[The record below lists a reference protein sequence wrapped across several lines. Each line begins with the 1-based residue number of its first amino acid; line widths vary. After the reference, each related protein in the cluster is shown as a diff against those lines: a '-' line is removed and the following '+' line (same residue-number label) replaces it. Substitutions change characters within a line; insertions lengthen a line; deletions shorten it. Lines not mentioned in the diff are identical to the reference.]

1 MKNLS
6 LLFAVAM
13 VFVLSSC
20 SSSSPQPTVTL
31 SPSAAQAIDLGQQKV
46 FTAAVANDS
55 TSAGVSWA
63 CAGAA
68 CTALT
73 NVSTTSAT
81 FSATG
86 TAGTATITATSI
98 KLTTAASSV
107 TVTVSALPTV
117 STTQAQVTAAPA
129 TAGVAYNLALA
140 AAGGAGTL
148 TWSAVGL
155 PANGLSINSTTGAIT
170 GTPTAKGTVSLTVT
184 VTDSSTAGAKSA
196 STPFIITVNNP
207 APPTIT
213 TTQAQ
218 VTAAPGTAASVYG
231 FTFHA
236 SGTGALTWSATG
248 LPADGLSLAA
258 GTGIVSGTPTS
269 KATVSFTL
277 TVSDAFGQSSAVT
290 AFVLTVNNP
299 AAPVITSTQ
308 AQVTAAP
315 GTVGSVYSF
324 AFHATGTGTLTWSA
338 VGLPADGLSL
348 AASTGIVS
356 GTPTTKQSV
365 AFTMTVSDTFG
376 QSSAATAFSITV
388 NNPAAPVISTTPAQ
402 VPSATV
408 NVAYSFTFHGS
419 GFAPLTWSTTPAL
432 SDGLSINSSTGV
444 VTGTPTTAT
453 TLSFSVSLTDGLGQ
467 VTTVNG
473 YSIVVSTESIVFT
486 PSAPSTV
493 TAGGTLSVNATV
505 SNDAGAGGVNWSV
518 TCSSAP
524 CGSFTASHTASGTA
538 TTYDAP
544 AQPPT
549 GGTVTITA
557 TAADAPSPVV
567 SAVVTINAQPL
578 NFTTSSLPNGTV
590 NTAYS
595 ATITASGG
603 VPPYTFKLDAASSAL
618 PTPLVFNPGS
628 PSATITGTPTATS
641 TTNNIIVDVKDSET
655 VPMTAQI
662 TFSLTI
668 NAVSAA
674 CVTGGSESLLNGQY
688 ALVLKGFDDGTG
700 SGETSPQPFL
710 VGGVLTFNGT
720 DNNGLITAGTI
731 DINGNSTL
739 GLQTHTVTSGSYG
752 VGSDHRGCMA
762 ITTSAGT
769 QNYRFS
775 LGSISAGVAST
786 GQVINFDSTGPFTA
800 GVLRKQNSAAFSTSQ
815 VTGNYAFGVSA
826 VQNILSCNNSIC
838 GGAFGAVGVFNLSA
852 GTVTGGE
859 VDFNNN
865 GQLDAA
871 STINWPTTAVSINSG
886 GAYTVSG
893 TNGRGTLSFTPTGTG
908 SSAVGTVIYVV
919 SSTDVLVLGSDDQTS
934 NSAFAGELLKQ
945 SGTPFS
951 ANPLSG
957 AYIGYQSGQGTSAGT
972 SRVSLLLLDASGT
985 GITGTQFRNDGGSFQ
1000 SKSLTGITYSVTSS
1014 GRMTTIAG
1022 GTNPPIFYLVNA
1034 NQVFALNGSSTV
1046 DSGFFQSQT
1055 GSPFTNSSASGVY
1068 AFGTVDPQ
1076 VANANVNSGVAT
1088 FTPAT
1093 TTVSV
1098 IQDKNGSGSQSV
1110 GQTQSMTY
1118 SIDSTGLVSLP
1129 SGCAMTAS
1137 STTCQAILYVVS
1149 PTKAVLMDVGSTNPS
1164 IQVAE
1169 Q

>member
-6 LLFAVAM
+6 LLLALATI
-13 VFVLSSC
+13 FVLSSC
-20 SSSSPQPTVTL
+20 GSSSAPISVKL
-31 SPSAAQAIDLGQQKV
+31 LPSAAQAIDQGQQV
-46 FTAAVANDS
+46 SFTASVSNDS
-55 TSAGVSWA
+55 TNAGVTWA

-73 NVSTTSAT
+73 GVSTTAAT

-98 KLTTAASSV
+98 KLATASSSV
-107 TVTVSALPTV
+107 TVTVSALPAIT
-117 STTQAQVTAAPA
+117 TTQANVTAAPA

-140 AAGGAGTL
+140 ATGGAGTL
-148 TWSAVGL
+148 TWSATGL
-155 PANGLSINSTTGAIT
+155 SDGLSINSSTGAIS
-170 GTPTAKGTVSLTVT
+170 GTPTAKGTVTFTVT
-184 VTDSSTAGAKSA
+184 VTDSSAAGPKTASA
-196 STPFIITVNNP
+196 PFTITVSNP
-207 APPTIT
+207 APPAIT

-218 VTAAPGTAASVYG
+218 VTAAPATAGSVYG

-419 GFAPLTWSTTPAL
+419 GLAPLTWSTTPAL

-655 VPMTAQI
+655 VPMTAQ
-662 TFSLTI
+662 
-668 NAVSAA
+668 
-674 CVTGGSESLLNGQY
+674 
-688 ALVLKGFDDGTG
+688 
-700 SGETSPQPFL
+700 
-710 VGGVLTFNGT
+710 
-720 DNNGLITAGTI
+720 
-731 DINGNSTL
+731 
-739 GLQTHTVTSGSYG
+739 
-752 VGSDHRGCMA
+752 
-762 ITTSAGT
+762 
-769 QNYRFS
+769 
-775 LGSISAGVAST
+775 
-786 GQVINFDSTGPFTA
+786 
-800 GVLRKQNSAAFSTSQ
+800 
-815 VTGNYAFGVSA
+815 
-826 VQNILSCNNSIC
+826 
-838 GGAFGAVGVFNLSA
+838 
-852 GTVTGGE
+852 
-859 VDFNNN
+859 
-865 GQLDAA
+865 
-871 STINWPTTAVSINSG
+871 
-886 GAYTVSG
+886 
-893 TNGRGTLSFTPTGTG
+893 
-908 SSAVGTVIYVV
+908 
-919 SSTDVLVLGSDDQTS
+919 
-934 NSAFAGELLKQ
+934 
-945 SGTPFS
+945 
-951 ANPLSG
+951 
-957 AYIGYQSGQGTSAGT
+957 
-972 SRVSLLLLDASGT
+972 
-985 GITGTQFRNDGGSFQ
+985 
-1000 SKSLTGITYSVTSS
+1000 
-1014 GRMTTIAG
+1014 
-1022 GTNPPIFYLVNA
+1022 
-1034 NQVFALNGSSTV
+1034 
-1046 DSGFFQSQT
+1046 
-1055 GSPFTNSSASGVY
+1055 
-1068 AFGTVDPQ
+1068 
-1076 VANANVNSGVAT
+1076 
-1088 FTPAT
+1088 
-1093 TTVSV
+1093 
-1098 IQDKNGSGSQSV
+1098 
-1110 GQTQSMTY
+1110 
-1118 SIDSTGLVSLP
+1118 
-1129 SGCAMTAS
+1129 
-1137 STTCQAILYVVS
+1137 
-1149 PTKAVLMDVGSTNPS
+1149 
-1164 IQVAE
+1164 
-1169 Q
+1169 

>member
-13 VFVLSSC
+13 VFVLSGC
-20 SSSSPQPTVTL
+20 GSSTPQPSVTL
-31 SPSAAQAIDLGQQKV
+31 SPSAAQAIDEGQQKV

-73 NVSTTSAT
+73 SVSTTSAT

-98 KLTTAASSV
+98 KLTTASSGV
-107 TVTVSALPTV
+107 TVTVSALPTI

-155 PANGLSINSTTGAIT
+155 PANGLSINSSTGAIS
-170 GTPTAKGTVSLTVT
+170 GTPTAKGTVSFTVT
-184 VTDSSTAGAKSA
+184 VTDSSTAGAKTS
-196 STPFIITVNNP
+196 STPFVITVSNP
-207 APPTIT
+207 APPAIT

-218 VTAAPGTAASVYG
+218 VTAAPATAGSVYG

-269 KATVSFTL
+269 KTTVSFTL
-277 TVSDAFGQSSAVT
+277 TATDSFGQSSAAT

-324 AFHATGTGTLTWSA
+324 AFHATGTGTLTWTA

-365 AFTMTVSDTFG
+365 AFTLTVSDTFG

-408 NVAYSFTFHGS
+408 NSAYNFTFHGS
-419 GFAPLTWSTTPAL
+419 GFGTLTWSTAPAL
-432 SDGLSINSSTGV
+432 SDGLSINSSTGA

-453 TLSFSVSLTDGLGQ
+453 TLTFSVSLTDGLGQ
-467 VTTVNG
+467 VTTVTG
-473 YSIVVSTESIVFT
+473 FSIVVSTESIAFT

-493 TAGGTLSVNATV
+493 TAGGTLTVNATV

-518 TCSSAP
+518 TCSNPP
-524 CGSFTASHTASGTA
+524 CGSFTASHTVSGNA

-544 AQPPT
+544 PQPPT

-557 TAADAPSPVV
+557 TAADAPSPLV
-567 SAVVTINAQPL
+567 SAVVTVNAQPL
-578 NFTTSSLPNGTV
+578 NFTTNALPSGTV

-595 ATITASGG
+595 ATISASGG
-603 VPPYTFKLDAASSAL
+603 VPPYTFSLDATSSAL

-628 PSATITGTPTATS
+628 PSATITGTPTTTS
-641 TTNNIIVDVKDSET
+641 TTNNIIVDVKDSEAT
-655 VPMTAQI
+655 PMTAKM

-668 NAVSAA
+668 NAVSA

-688 ALVLKGFDDGTG
+688 AFVLKGFDDGTG
-700 SGETSPQPFL
+700 GGASAQPFL

-720 DNNGLITAGTI
+720 DNNGLITAGTV
-731 DINGNSTL
+731 DINGNSTS
-739 GLQTHTVTSGSYG
+739 GLQTNAVTSGSYG
-752 VGSDHRGCMA
+752 VGSDHRGCMV

-775 LGSISAGVAST
+775 LGNISSGVAST
-786 GQVINFDSTGPFTA
+786 GHVINFDSTGPFTA
-800 GVLRKQNSAAFSTSQ
+800 GVLRKQTSAAFSTSQ
-815 VTGNYAFGVSA
+815 VTGNYAFGVSSA
-826 VQNILSCNNSIC
+826 QNILQCNNSIC
-838 GGAFGAVGVFNLSA
+838 GGGFGAVGVFNLAA

-865 GQLDAA
+865 GQLDGS
-871 STINWPTTAVSINSG
+871 STTNWLATPDSIASG
-886 GAYTVSG
+886 GTYTVSG
-893 TNGRGTLSFTPTGTG
+893 TNGRGTLSFTPGG

-919 SSTDVLVLGSDDQTS
+919 SSTEVLILGSDNQTS
-934 NSAFAGELLKQ
+934 NSAFAGEMLKQ
-945 SGTPFS
+945 SGTFT

-957 AYIGYQSGQGTSAGT
+957 AYIGYQSGQGTTAGT
-972 SRVSLLLLDASGT
+972 SRATLLLLNASGT
-985 GITGTQFRNDGGSFQ
+985 GISGTQLRNDAGTFQ
-1000 SKSLTGITYSVTSS
+1000 LKSITGITYSVTSS
-1014 GRMTTIAG
+1014 GRLTTTG
-1022 GTNPPIFYLVNA
+1022 SGTNPPIFRLVNA
-1034 NQVFALNGSSTV
+1034 NQVFELNGSSTV

-1055 GSPFTNSSASGVY
+1055 GGPFTNSSASGAY
-1068 AFGTVDPQ
+1068 AFGTIDPQ
-1076 VANANVNSGVAT
+1076 EANASVNSGVAS

-1093 TTVSV
+1093 TTVNV
-1098 IQDKNGSGSQSV
+1098 TEDKNGSGSQSLD
-1110 GQTQSMTY
+1110 QTQSMSY
-1118 SIDSTGLVSLP
+1118 SIDSTGLVSIPL
-1129 SGCAMTAS
+1129 GCTNTAT
-1137 STTCQAILYVVS
+1137 STTCQAILYVIS
-1149 PTKAVLMDVGSTNPS
+1149 PTRAVLMDAGSTNPN
-1164 IQVAE
+1164 IQVAD